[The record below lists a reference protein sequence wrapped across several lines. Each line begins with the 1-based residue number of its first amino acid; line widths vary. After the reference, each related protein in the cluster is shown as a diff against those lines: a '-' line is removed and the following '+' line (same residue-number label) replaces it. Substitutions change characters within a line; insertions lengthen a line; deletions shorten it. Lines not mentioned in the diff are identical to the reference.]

1 MDTEETD
8 KAIAPA
14 KPKAKV
20 RLLSSKTG
28 PQSAVPEYLG
38 GIDEESIGFDPY
50 DTASLYVQ
58 KSADQK

>member
-1 MDTEETD
+1 MDTKKTD
-8 KAIAPA
+8 NAVAPA
-14 KPKAKV
+14 GAKATV
-20 RLLSSKTG
+20 RLLSSKIG
-28 PQSAVPEYLG
+28 PQSAAPEYLG